1 MLYMY
6 TDIIDKYDN
15 NTWRTIYE
23 AIDKIYFEK
32 SKMFTGDL
40 IERCKI
46 NTNVT
51 QNIPNEI
58 RNSI

>member
-1 MLYMY
+1 M
-6 TDIIDKYDN
+6 DIIDEYDN
-15 NTWRTIYE
+15 NTWRNIYE
-23 AIDKIYFEK
+23 AIVKIYFEK

-40 IERCKI
+40 LERCKI